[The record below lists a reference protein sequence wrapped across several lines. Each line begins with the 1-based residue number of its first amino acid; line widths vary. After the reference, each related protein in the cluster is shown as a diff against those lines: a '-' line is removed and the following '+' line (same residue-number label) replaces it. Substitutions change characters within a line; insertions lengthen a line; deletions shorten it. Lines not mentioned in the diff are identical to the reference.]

1 MTKDGTDGDG
11 EKWRDLI
18 QNLKEELRKFVE
30 LEVESVAKEGINY
43 NFQVSGLRNCV
54 GVVVPFT
61 EIEKLRRKVGVSLGI
76 ENLFSYMFTLRCA
89 PGHG

>member
-18 QNLKEELRKFVE
+18 QNLKAELRKLVE

-54 GVVVPFT
+54 GVVGAIYRDREV
-61 EIEKLRRKVGVSLGI
+61 EKEGWGEFRNREFV
-76 ENLFSYMFTLRCA
+76 
-89 PGHG
+89 